1 MRDWVFLFTF
11 LRCFSARRLLTRFT
25 CCKLRFL
32 ARVCSSPRYLRSF
45 SRQNSP
51 PLEHEME
58 TSYSS
63 TFSSSSS
70 HSRSSSYEASRK
82 MRATS
87 EVWNGQ
93 SWGILYIWLF
103 SGLRQVLR
111 LHENWPEE
119 TPARILHS
127 RTNLHHRQ
135 LLPAVG
141 SPLLPP
147 PVTDLFTDTEPP
159 GPPRPAAATSPISP
173 GRSTS
178 TTSPADT
185 ASPSIVESWA
195 GRESV
200 IHVLLQIYHSQK
212 TLKLP
217 QTYKLHQKSNGFT
230 LLPSEPRLT
239 GLMNSWPG
247 ASATSPHGYQYLV
260 LKVKTL

>member
-45 SRQNSP
+45 SRQNP
-51 PLEHEME
+51 PHLEHEME

-147 PVTDLFTDTEPP
+147 PHRSLYRYRTTGSTET
-159 GPPRPAAATSPISP
+159 GSCHVSYLARPLYFYDVPSRYGFSKYIGELGWETECYSCFV
-173 GRSTS
+173 
-178 TTSPADT
+178 AD
-185 ASPSIVESWA
+185 
-195 GRESV
+195 
-200 IHVLLQIYHSQK
+200 LLQSENFK
-212 TLKLP
+212 TSSDF
-217 QTYKLHQKSNGFT
+217 QTS
-230 LLPSEPRLT
+230 S
-239 GLMNSWPG
+239 
-247 ASATSPHGYQYLV
+247 
-260 LKVKTL
+260 KVKLLYPPSFRASSNRTNEFMTWSQRYFSTWISISCTKS